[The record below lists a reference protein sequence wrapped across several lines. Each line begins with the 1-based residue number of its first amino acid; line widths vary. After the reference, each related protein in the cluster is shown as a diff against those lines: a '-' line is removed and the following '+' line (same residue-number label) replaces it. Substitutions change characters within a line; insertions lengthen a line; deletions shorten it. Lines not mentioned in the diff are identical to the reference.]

1 MLALNQQGRQ
11 VLPPPVA
18 RLSTDHGR
26 ETSSRTSYGINSL
39 GEIFVSATLR
49 RVVYVLSYELIAIIA
64 TTVGLS
70 LLGFSGGHSSTVAVV
85 SSAVALIW
93 NYLFNMMFDA
103 WEQRQEN
110 TQRTLR
116 RRIAHALGFE
126 GGLVV
131 ILVPILALILGVTI
145 LEALMLEAGLLVFFL
160 IYTFVFAWVFD
171 KVVPRATAKSSAVS
185 AEHCTSR

>member
-1 MLALNQQGRQ
+1 MLALNRQGRQ
-11 VLPPPVA
+11 DYR
-18 RLSTDHGR
+18 RLAGLFTDHGR
-26 ETSSRTSYGINSL
+26 ETSSRTSCGINVL

-49 RVVYVLSYELIAIIA
+49 RVVYVVSYELIAIVA
-64 TTVGLS
+64 TTFGLS
-70 LLGFSGGHSSTVAVV
+70 LLGFSGSHSSTVAVV

-103 WEQRQEN
+103 WEQRQDN

-171 KVVPRATAKSSAVS
+171 KIVPRAKQKAAAPST
-185 AEHCTSR
+185 EHCASM